1 MTQAELRIRMLWAWA
16 SSQAEGRRAAMRE
29 QDPERGDGLLVW
41 VIMVAALA
49 AAAIIIV
56 AIIVN
61 KAQTKANDVQTQ

>member
-1 MTQAELRIRMLWAWA
+1 MTLAEIQIRMLWAWA
-16 SSQAEGRRAAMRE
+16 ISHTESRRSALRE
-29 QDPERGDGLLVW
+29 QDPERGDGILVW

>member
-1 MTQAELRIRMLWAWA
+1 MLYAWA
-16 SSQAEGRRAAMRE
+16 HTQVAWRRDAMRE
-29 QDPERGDGLLVW
+29 QDPERGDGILVW

-49 AAAIIIV
+49 AAAIVIV